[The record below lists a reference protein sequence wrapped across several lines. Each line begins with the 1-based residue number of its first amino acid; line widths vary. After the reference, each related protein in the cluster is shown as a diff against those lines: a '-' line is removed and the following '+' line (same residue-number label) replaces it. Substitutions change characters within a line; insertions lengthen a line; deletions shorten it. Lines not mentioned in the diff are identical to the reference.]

1 MAFDPKS
8 LGAVLNIGRIATG
21 KVAFGETEIVDG
33 IEEIRLAYA
42 IAPAYPH
49 DSLGKL
55 IGLMKIVL
63 ELEKPIWTAGKETK
77 GVIS

>member
-1 MAFDPKS
+1 M
-8 LGAVLNIGRIATG
+8 LNIGRIATG

-63 ELEKPIWTAGKETK
+63 ELENRYGLQGKRQK
-77 GVIS
+77 GL